1 MNSQDLIIFF
11 AVMALATFITRAAP
25 FLLLKDNEDH
35 FFLQDLSRLLPPMV
49 MVVLVFFGF
58 NQLKLDDSNFIVLAI
73 LAIALVVILQL
84 VFRNAL
90 VSILVGTG
98 VYVMGVQ
105 WMGI

>member
-1 MNSQDLIIFF
+1 MNNQDLILFF
-11 AVMALATFITRAAP
+11 TVMALATFITRATP

-35 FFLQDLSRLLPPMV
+35 FFLQDFSRLLPPMI

-58 NQLKLDDSNFIVLAI
+58 TQLKLDDSNLVGLAI
-73 LAIALVVILQL
+73 LAIVLVVILQL

-90 VSILVGTG
+90 VSILVGTSI
-98 VYVMGVQ
+98 YVAGVQ